1 MLVCLCRHAPA
12 RRSVMAAVWQGE
24 YASPFP
30 PSPLCYIVVYTCPYR
45 LGPEDT
51 NSLSAPVAEQAAGAE
66 ESYYP
71 YPRVGRWLD
80 ERSSGTERDMGFVR
94 SAPTRRC
101 ASLVVG
107 VQEPFSQTEETF
119 RICMKRSRGR
129 IDRD

>member
-1 MLVCLCRHAPA
+1 MLVPA
-12 RRSVMAAVWQGE
+12 CSGPALGDGGSVAGRVRVALP
-24 YASPFP
+24 PFP
-30 PSPLCYIVVYTCPYR
+30 LMLYYGLHMSIPTQS
-45 LGPEDT
+45 GDT

-71 YPRVGRWLD
+71 YPRVGRVLD

-101 ASLVVG
+101 VSLVVG